1 MDITSTYEK
10 WLSKAREQDKKEN
23 RLAWRESPESDL
35 FHASLLQEHLEQ
47 MQALRKAGN
56 GAELINLIIE
66 SLQRHSYELNN
77 PKLYTYAL
85 SGTKLL
91 IEEYFAEVERSID
104 YFCESEVNGFSKT
117 KKLKM
122 LQESNRI
129 HGETVLILSGG
140 AALGIYHLG
149 VTRALH
155 QENLL
160 PRIISGASMGAL
172 VAGSICS
179 KTDAELDHFFEN
191 LEAKVHRVAIRLA
204 SKADI
209 LDNRALMDP
218 EQLKEHIHANVP
230 ELTFKE
236 AYEKTGRVLNISVSA
251 SRKRQKPRVLNYI
264 TSPNVLIRNSVL
276 ASCAIPGVFPP
287 VSLQAKNHKGE
298 IIPYMESETWIDG
311 SIHLDV
317 PIQRIMRLHNVTRSI
332 VSQANPHVLPFIP
345 EDKKEGLIPFFMDF
359 VMSTV
364 QFQALKVMDLG
375 IKLSEKMPW
384 ASFLEKVASMMDQ
397 EYRGDIN
404 ISYPIEWKTFTH
416 LLANPNR
423 DEFYDYI
430 NKGQMATWPKIAF
443 IKDQVR
449 LNKILETNIA
459 KIKEKT

>member
-191 LEAKVHRVAIRLA
+191 LEEKVHRVAIRLA

>member
-1 MDITSTYEK
+1 MNMFSSYTDWLTYAI
-10 WLSKAREQDKKEN
+10 SDDKANDK
-23 RLAWRESPESDL
+23 LAWREIPESDL

>member
-10 WLSKAREQDKKEN
+10 WLSKAREQDKKEK

-191 LEAKVHRVAIRLA
+191 LEEKVHRVAIRLA

>member
-1 MDITSTYEK
+1 MFSSYIDWLTYAI
-10 WLSKAREQDKKEN
+10 SDDKVNDK
-23 RLAWRESPESDL
+23 LAWRESPESDL

-191 LEAKVHRVAIRLA
+191 LEEKVHRVAIRLA

-236 AYEKTGRVLNISVSA
+236 AYVKTGRILNISVSA

>member
-1 MDITSTYEK
+1 MDIISTYEK
-10 WLSKAREQDKKEN
+10 WLSKARERDEKEN
-23 RLAWRESPESDL
+23 RLEWRENPESEL
-35 FHASLLQEHLEQ
+35 FHSSLLQEHLEQ
-47 MQALRKAGN
+47 MQVLRKAGN
-56 GAELINLIIE
+56 SAQLIDLIIE

-77 PKLYTYAL
+77 PKLYSYAL
-85 SGTKLL
+85 SGTKVL
-91 IEEYFAEVERSID
+91 IEEYFAEIEESLEF
-104 YFCESEVNGFSKT
+104 FCNTKVKGFPT
-117 KKLKM
+117 AKKLRM

-149 VTRALH
+149 VTKALH
-155 QENLL
+155 KENLI
-160 PRIISGASMGAL
+160 PRIVSGASMGAL

-179 KTDAELDHFFEN
+179 KTDDELGYFFDN
-191 LEAKVHRVAIRLA
+191 LEVEVHRVAISLA
-204 SKADI
+204 SRIDI
-209 LDNRALMDP
+209 MRNRALMDP
-218 EQLKEHIHANVP
+218 EQLKEHIHANIP

-287 VSLQAKNHKGE
+287 VSLHAKNSMGE

-332 VSQANPHVLPFIP
+332 VSQANPHVLPFIR
-345 EDKKEGLIPFFMDF
+345 ENQKEGLLPFLMDF
-359 VMSTV
+359 MMSTV
-364 QFQALKVMDLG
+364 QFQALKIMDLG
-375 IKLSEKMPW
+375 IKVSEKMPW

-397 EYRGDIN
+397 EYLGDIN

-430 NKGQMATWPKIAF
+430 NKGQMATWPKVAF

-449 LNKILETNIA
+449 LNKILESNIA
-459 KIKEKT
+459 KLAKR

>member
-10 WLSKAREQDKKEN
+10 WLSKAREQDKKED

>member
-1 MDITSTYEK
+1 MNMFSSYTDWLTYAI
-10 WLSKAREQDKKEN
+10 SDDKVNDK
-23 RLAWRESPESDL
+23 LAWRESPESDL

>member
-1 MDITSTYEK
+1 MDTISTYER
-10 WLSKAREQDKKEN
+10 WLSKARKQDEKEN
-23 RLAWRESPESDL
+23 RLEWRESPESDL

-47 MQALRKAGN
+47 MQALRIAGN

-91 IEEYFAEVERSID
+91 IEEYFAEVERSIGF
-104 YFCESEVNGFSKT
+104 FCESEVNGFSKT

-149 VTRALH
+149 VTKALH

-179 KTDAELDHFFEN
+179 KTDAELDHFFKN
-191 LEAKVHRVAIRLA
+191 LEEKVHRVAIRLA
-204 SKADI
+204 SKDDI
-209 LDNRALMDP
+209 LDNKALMDP

-332 VSQANPHVLPFIP
+332 VSQANPHVLPFLP
-345 EDKKEGLIPFFMDF
+345 EDKKEGIIPFFMDF

-449 LNKILETNIA
+449 LNKILEANIA
-459 KIKEKT
+459 RIKKNV

>member
-1 MDITSTYEK
+1 MFSSYIDWLTYAISE
-10 WLSKAREQDKKEN
+10 DKINDK
-23 RLAWRESPESDL
+23 LAWRESPESDL

-191 LEAKVHRVAIRLA
+191 LEEKVHRVAIRLA

-345 EDKKEGLIPFFMDF
+345 EDKKEGLIPFFVDF

>member
-1 MDITSTYEK
+1 MFSSYIDWLTYAI
-10 WLSKAREQDKKEN
+10 SDDKVNDK
-23 RLAWRESPESDL
+23 LAWRESPESDL

-191 LEAKVHRVAIRLA
+191 LEEKVHRVAIRLA

-345 EDKKEGLIPFFMDF
+345 EDKKEGLIPFFVDF

>member
-10 WLSKAREQDKKEN
+10 WLSKAREQDKKED
-23 RLAWRESPESDL
+23 RLAWRESPKSDL

-191 LEAKVHRVAIRLA
+191 LEEKVHRVAIRLA

>member
-1 MDITSTYEK
+1 MDIPSTYEK
-10 WLSKAREQDKKEN
+10 WLSKAREQDKKED

-35 FHASLLQEHLEQ
+35 FHASLLQEHLQQ

-91 IEEYFAEVERSID
+91 IEEYFAEIEQSID

-149 VTRALH
+149 VTKALH

-191 LEAKVHRVAIRLA
+191 LEEKVHRVAIRLA
-204 SKADI
+204 SKDDI

-218 EQLKEHIHANVP
+218 EQLKEHIHANIP

-345 EDKKEGLIPFFMDF
+345 EDKKDGFIPFFVDF

-423 DEFYDYI
+423 DEFYDYV

-449 LNKILETNIA
+449 LNKILEANIA
-459 KIKEKT
+459 KINEKT